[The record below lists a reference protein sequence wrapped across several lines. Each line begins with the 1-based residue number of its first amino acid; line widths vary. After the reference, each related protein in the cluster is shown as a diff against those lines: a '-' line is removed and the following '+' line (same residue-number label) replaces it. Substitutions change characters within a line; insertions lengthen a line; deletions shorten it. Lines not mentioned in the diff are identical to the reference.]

1 MILVSDRDLLEEDEP
16 EMSESTG
23 TKLGVLVE
31 NLSIL
36 SDGVQRADL
45 ILSELVAASS
55 EQTRARLDLLRDLL
69 RFVLLTNRRDE

>member
-1 MILVSDRDLLEEDEP
+1 MSDRDLLEEDEP

-45 ILSELVAASS
+45 ILSELVAACS

>member
-1 MILVSDRDLLEEDEP
+1 MSDRDLLEEDEP